1 MTTMNQIKAGAL
13 LSYITLI
20 LNSVIALLYTPFMTF
35 KLGQAEYGLYSLV
48 ASIIST
54 LTVLDL
60 GFGNA
65 VIRYTAKFKAENKE
79 KELGKM
85 YGMFF
90 IIFSIIA
97 FVSLIIGGVIYFNL
111 DSLFS
116 QSMNESELGKLRI
129 MFILLIFNLAFTFIM
144 SVYRSIIVAYERFVF
159 QKLINLIRIIL
170 NPIVMIVLLSYGY
183 KAISMV
189 VVQTIFNVLTLL
201 LDYYYCKKKLNI
213 KFRFARFDIPLL
225 KEVSIYSFWV
235 FLNVIMDRIYW
246 SLGQSVVG
254 IYCGAKLVAVYGI
267 AIQIQQ
273 MYMSF
278 STAISGIL
286 LPKITAL
293 TTQKNSEKQVSDLFI
308 RTGRL
313 QFIVMSFILSGFVV
327 FGRQFIELWVGN
339 SYSDAYY
346 ICLLFFFPLLV
357 PLIQNVAISIL
368 QARNQMRFRSLL
380 YLVISLVS
388 FVASLPLTK
397 YYGVIGCAIATS
409 CALFLGHV
417 LIMNIYYQKRVD
429 LDIISFWKEIIK
441 MAIIPFI
448 LSLGSLYLLNNLII
462 SNWISFII
470 GIICFSLLYI
480 PLFWLFSM
488 NKYEKDLVKNIISKF
503 KLKKK

>member
-1 MTTMNQIKAGAL
+1 M
-13 LSYITLI
+13 
-20 LNSVIALLYTPFMTF
+20 V
-35 KLGQAEYGLYSLV
+35 
-48 ASIIST
+48 
-54 LTVLDL
+54 
-60 GFGNA
+60 
-65 VIRYTAKFKAENKE
+65 
-79 KELGKM
+79 
-85 YGMFF
+85 
-90 IIFSIIA
+90 
-97 FVSLIIGGVIYFNL
+97 
-111 DSLFS
+111 
-116 QSMNESELGKLRI
+116 
-129 MFILLIFNLAFTFIM
+129 
-144 SVYRSIIVAYERFVF
+144 
-159 QKLINLIRIIL
+159 
-170 NPIVMIVLLSYGY
+170 VLLSYGY
-183 KAISMV
+183 KAITMV
-189 VVQTIFNVLTLL
+189 VVQTIFNVATLL

-246 SLGQSVVG
+246 SLGQSVIG

-339 SYSDAYY
+339 TYSDAYY

-448 LSLGSLYLLNNLII
+448 LSLGSLYLLNNLAI

>member
-1 MTTMNQIKAGAL
+1 
-13 LSYITLI
+13 
-20 LNSVIALLYTPFMTF
+20 
-35 KLGQAEYGLYSLV
+35 
-48 ASIIST
+48 
-54 LTVLDL
+54 
-60 GFGNA
+60 
-65 VIRYTAKFKAENKE
+65 
-79 KELGKM
+79 
-85 YGMFF
+85 
-90 IIFSIIA
+90 
-97 FVSLIIGGVIYFNL
+97 
-111 DSLFS
+111 
-116 QSMNESELGKLRI
+116 
-129 MFILLIFNLAFTFIM
+129 
-144 SVYRSIIVAYERFVF
+144 
-159 QKLINLIRIIL
+159 
-170 NPIVMIVLLSYGY
+170 
-183 KAISMV
+183 
-189 VVQTIFNVLTLL
+189 
-201 LDYYYCKKKLNI
+201 
-213 KFRFARFDIPLL
+213 
-225 KEVSIYSFWV
+225 
-235 FLNVIMDRIYW
+235 
-246 SLGQSVVG
+246 
-254 IYCGAKLVAVYGI
+254 
-267 AIQIQQ
+267 
-273 MYMSF
+273 MSF

>member
-1 MTTMNQIKAGAL
+1 MNQIKAGAL

-79 KELGKM
+79 KELGNM

-90 IIFSIIA
+90 VIFSIIA
-97 FVSLIIGGVIYFNL
+97 FVSLIIGGVIYFNI
-111 DSLFS
+111 DSLFG
-116 QSMNESELGKLRI
+116 QSMSEGELGKLRI

-170 NPIVMIVLLSYGY
+170 NPIVMVVLLSYGY

-189 VVQTIFNVLTLL
+189 VVQTIFNVATLL

-246 SLGQSVVG
+246 SLGQSVIG

-448 LSLGSLYLLNNLII
+448 LSLGSLYLLNNLAI

>member
-1 MTTMNQIKAGAL
+1 MNQIKAGAL

-97 FVSLIIGGVIYFNL
+97 FVSLIIGGVIYFNIDL
-111 DSLFS
+111 LFG
-116 QSMNESELGKLRI
+116 QSMSEGELGKLRI

-201 LDYYYCKKKLNI
+201 LDYYYCKKKLDI
-213 KFRFARFDIPLL
+213 KIVFAKFDIPLL

>member
-1 MTTMNQIKAGAL
+1 MNQIKAGAL

-97 FVSLIIGGVIYFNL
+97 FVSLIIGGVIYFNIDL
-111 DSLFS
+111 LFG
-116 QSMNESELGKLRI
+116 QSMSEGELGKLRI
-129 MFILLIFNLAFTFIM
+129 MFILLIFNLAFTFVM

-159 QKLINLIRIIL
+159 QKLINLTRIIL
-170 NPIVMIVLLSYGY
+170 NPIVMVVLLSYGY
-183 KAISMV
+183 KAITMV
-189 VVQTIFNVLTLL
+189 VVQTIFNVATLL

-225 KEVSIYSFWV
+225 KEVSVYSFWV
-235 FLNVIMDRIYW
+235 FINVIMDRIYW

-470 GIICFSLLYI
+470 GIIFFSLLYI

>member
-1 MTTMNQIKAGAL
+1 MNQIKAGAL

-65 VIRYTAKFKAENKE
+65 VIRYTAKFKAENKQN
-79 KELGKM
+79 ELNKM
-85 YGMFF
+85 FGMFF

-97 FVSLIIGGVIYFNL
+97 LLSLAIGAVIYFNL

-129 MFILLIFNLAFTFIM
+129 MFLLLIFNLAFTFVM

-170 NPIVMIVLLSYGY
+170 NPIVMVVLLSYGY

-189 VVQTIFNVLTLL
+189 VVQTIFNVATLL

-246 SLGQSVVG
+246 SLGQSVIG

>member
-1 MTTMNQIKAGAL
+1 MNQIKAGAL

-79 KELGKM
+79 KELGNM

-90 IIFSIIA
+90 VIFSIIA
-97 FVSLIIGGVIYFNL
+97 FVSLIIGGVIYFNI
-111 DSLFS
+111 DSLFR
-116 QSMNESELGKLRI
+116 QSMSEGELVKLRI

-170 NPIVMIVLLSYGY
+170 NPIVMVVLLSYGY
-183 KAISMV
+183 KAITMV
-189 VVQTIFNVLTLL
+189 VVQTIFNVATLL

-246 SLGQSVVG
+246 SLGQSVIG

>member
-1 MTTMNQIKAGAL
+1 MNQIKAGAL

-97 FVSLIIGGVIYFNL
+97 FVSLIIGGVIYFNIDL
-111 DSLFS
+111 LFG
-116 QSMNESELGKLRI
+116 QSMSEGELGKLRI
-129 MFILLIFNLAFTFIM
+129 MFILLIFNLAFTFVM

-159 QKLINLIRIIL
+159 QKLINLTRIIL
-170 NPIVMIVLLSYGY
+170 NPIVMVVLLSYGY
-183 KAISMV
+183 KAITMV
-189 VVQTIFNVLTLL
+189 VVQTIFNVATLL

-225 KEVSIYSFWV
+225 KEVSVYSFWV

-470 GIICFSLLYI
+470 GIIFFSLLYI

>member
-1 MTTMNQIKAGAL
+1 MNQIKAGAL

-97 FVSLIIGGVIYFNL
+97 LLSLAIGGVIYFNI
-111 DSLFS
+111 DSLFG
-116 QSMNESELGKLRI
+116 QSMSEGELGKLRI

-170 NPIVMIVLLSYGY
+170 NPIVMVVLLSYGY
-183 KAISMV
+183 KAITMV
-189 VVQTIFNVLTLL
+189 VVQTIFNVATLL

>member
-1 MTTMNQIKAGAL
+1 MNQIKAGAL

-90 IIFSIIA
+90 VIFSIIA
-97 FVSLIIGGVIYFNL
+97 FVSLIIGGVIYFNIDL
-111 DSLFS
+111 LFG
-116 QSMNESELGKLRI
+116 QSMSEGELGKLRI

-159 QKLINLIRIIL
+159 QKLINLTRIIL
-170 NPIVMIVLLSYGY
+170 NPIVMVVLLSYGY
-183 KAISMV
+183 KAITMV
-189 VVQTIFNVLTLL
+189 VVQTIFNVATLL

-225 KEVSIYSFWV
+225 KEVSVYSFWV

-293 TTQKNSEKQVSDLFI
+293 TTQKNSEKQISDLFI

-470 GIICFSLLYI
+470 GIIFFSLLYI